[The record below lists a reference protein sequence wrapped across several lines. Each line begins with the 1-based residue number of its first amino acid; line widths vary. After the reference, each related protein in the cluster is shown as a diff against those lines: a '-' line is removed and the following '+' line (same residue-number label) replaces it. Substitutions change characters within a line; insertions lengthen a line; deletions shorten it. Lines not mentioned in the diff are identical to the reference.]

1 MRIKRSIGDKV
12 FDWCNT
18 ILLLGLTFI
27 TLYPLVFVLSSS
39 LSGLDSIVKK
49 EIWLFPK
56 DINFDSYLMV
66 LRDKGLGTAYIN
78 SIVYTVAGTLVNV
91 LLTTAAAYPLSR
103 KGYSIRGPLML
114 FIAVTMYFS
123 GGLVPQ
129 FVLINN
135 LGLYNTRWVIVLLGA
150 VNVTQLVIAR
160 VFFQTTIPDALSEA
174 ARIDGA
180 NDVVVFFKIV
190 LPLSKSI
197 IAVLTLQYAVAHWND
212 FFQPLI
218 YLSDT
223 KLQPLALYMR
233 RLLISGTLAAGQD
246 QSAVAFFDEFK
257 QLAVSQQFKYATI
270 VITILPILCI
280 YPFLQRYFVNGV
292 MIGAVKE

>member
-1 MRIKRSIGDKV
+1 M
-12 FDWCNT
+12 
-18 ILLLGLTFI
+18 GLTFI

-135 LGLYNTRWVIVLLGA
+135 LGLYNTRWVMVLLGA

-160 VFFQTTIPDALSEA
+160 VFFQTTIPDAL
-174 ARIDGA
+174 
-180 NDVVVFFKIV
+180 
-190 LPLSKSI
+190 
-197 IAVLTLQYAVAHWND
+197 
-212 FFQPLI
+212 
-218 YLSDT
+218 
-223 KLQPLALYMR
+223 
-233 RLLISGTLAAGQD
+233 
-246 QSAVAFFDEFK
+246 
-257 QLAVSQQFKYATI
+257 
-270 VITILPILCI
+270 
-280 YPFLQRYFVNGV
+280 
-292 MIGAVKE
+292 